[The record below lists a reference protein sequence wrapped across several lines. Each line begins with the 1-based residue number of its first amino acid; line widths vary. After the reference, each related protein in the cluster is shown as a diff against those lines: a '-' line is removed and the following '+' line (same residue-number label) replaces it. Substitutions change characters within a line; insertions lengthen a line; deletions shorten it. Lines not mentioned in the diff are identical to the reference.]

1 MKLVLVILCAVGIA
15 CSACKV
21 QTSLATPNGNAT
33 QPQVSPSPPAE
44 ASPSSSVAQSEQK
57 PECSLTKAESSVM
70 GALKLGMTQEE
81 VLAVFPGIK
90 DDPELRPQL
99 SRPPSRLGV
108 SNFVIQAARLE
119 PADKFTPYTHF
130 TFNLL
135 DGRVS
140 SMNIGYNGPAYS
152 KVDEF
157 VTRFVEGTNL
167 PPADQWQPYIGMD
180 NQLKVL
186 TCKDFEVRVFAGG
199 QDGNLNYVLLTDL
212 EADRQLKDRRAKA
225 RAQASPSPVGKTTP
239 NR

>member
-1 MKLVLVILCAVGIA
+1 
-15 CSACKV
+15 
-21 QTSLATPNGNAT
+21 
-33 QPQVSPSPPAE
+33 
-44 ASPSSSVAQSEQK
+44 
-57 PECSLTKAESSVM
+57 M

-81 VLAVFPGIK
+81 VLAVFPGTK
-90 DDPELRPQL
+90 NDPELRSQL

-108 SNFVIQAARLE
+108 SNFVIQAEKLD
-119 PADKFTPYTHF
+119 DKFAAFTHF

-135 DGRVS
+135 DGRIL

-167 PPADQWQPYIGMD
+167 PPADQWQPYTGMD

-225 RAQASPSPVGKTTP
+225 RAQASPTPVEKATP
-239 NR
+239 NL

>member
-1 MKLVLVILCAVGIA
+1 MKFFLVILCALGIV

-33 QPQVSPSPPAE
+33 PPQVNSTPPPE
-44 ASPSSSVAQSEQK
+44 ASPASSVAQSEQK
-57 PECSLTKAESSVM
+57 KDCSLTKAEAPVM

-90 DDPELRPQL
+90 NDPELRPQL

-108 SNFVIQAARLE
+108 SNFVIQAAKLDPKE
-119 PADKFTPYTHF
+119 FAAFSHF

-140 SMNIGYNGPAYS
+140 SMNIGYNGPVYS

-167 PPADQWQPYIGMD
+167 PPADQWQPYTGMD

-212 EADRQLKDRRAKA
+212 EADRRLKDRRAKA
-225 RAQASPSPVGKTTP
+225 RAQASPTP
-239 NR
+239 